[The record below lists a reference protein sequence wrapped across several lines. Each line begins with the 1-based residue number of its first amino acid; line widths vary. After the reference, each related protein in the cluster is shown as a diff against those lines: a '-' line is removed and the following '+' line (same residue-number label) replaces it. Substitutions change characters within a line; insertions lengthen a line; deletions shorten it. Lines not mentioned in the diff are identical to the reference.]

1 MKKTGMTRPVDK
13 MGRIV
18 IPKEIR
24 ESLGVRNNLDSF
36 EIMVEEDKIILKKYE
51 PACIFCDCVKEGIEY
66 NGKIVCKDCL
76 DKMMHINAQE
86 QLEEAVDST
95 LDEIIKTIE

>member
-24 ESLGVRNNLDSF
+24 ESLGVKNNIDSF
-36 EIMVEEDKIILKKYE
+36 EIMLEEDKIILKKHE
-51 PACIFCDCVKEGIEY
+51 PSCIFCDCVKESVEF
-66 NGKIVCKDCL
+66 NGKIICKDCL
-76 DKMMHINAQE
+76 GKITQMNQE
-86 QLEEAVDST
+86 IILEETFDNIT
-95 LDEIIKTIE
+95 EEIKL